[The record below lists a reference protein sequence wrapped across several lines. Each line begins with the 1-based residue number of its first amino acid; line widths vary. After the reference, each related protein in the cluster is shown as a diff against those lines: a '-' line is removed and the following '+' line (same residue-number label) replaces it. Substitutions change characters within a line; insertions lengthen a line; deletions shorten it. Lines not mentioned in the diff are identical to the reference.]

1 MQSFVHNALR
11 TRVAPS
17 TTLLKSVCRRAI
29 SLTGAIE
36 KGIRDGQ
43 YSTFKHEQRRE
54 TPRSVAT
61 PGRNER
67 AKDRDFPSANVAS
80 NQSTTTNRH
89 GRSRKAVD
97 EGVPTTMPY
106 TTATSEFI
114 AGPHSVLAALKAKRR
129 KIYRLYSMLS
139 DEQQEEEHP
148 RRAMTSAD
156 RRISSQNSS
165 HAEVLREIH
174 GLAKEHGIRVENVG
188 GLTWKRRFTKVTG
201 GRPHGGIL
209 LECSALYALQV
220 STLPFVQQSTHD
232 ILSTIG
238 WKGQGSYS
246 PEAKVQEDIFGVEK
260 PLPTAPSYRPAYR
273 YPFMLLLD
281 RINDVGNFG
290 AIVRSAWFLGV
301 DAILTLDHG
310 TPAPTQASKAS
321 SGAVE
326 YMPILQIKSERDFIK
341 GSRANGWKFFVADA
355 TPEAT
360 ARVHSAAHRKHEKV
374 EAVQAEGA
382 LLQYPCV
389 LVLGNEG
396 TGIRTFMHNLA
407 DGVIG
412 IPNARPDHGDVDSL
426 NVSVAAALLTQ
437 KFFDSARAEDRAG

>member
-1 MQSFVHNALR
+1 MPLFVHNALR

-17 TTLLKSVCRRAI
+17 AFLKSVSRRSI

-43 YSTFKHEQRRE
+43 YSAVKHERRRE
-54 TPRSVAT
+54 TPRNVAI

-67 AKDRDFPSANVAS
+67 ADDKKFASADVAS
-80 NQSTTTNRH
+80 SQTTNTI
-89 GRSRKAVD
+89 RSGKSRSAVD
-97 EGVPTTMPY
+97 DGVPTTMPY

-114 AGPHSVLAALKAKRR
+114 AGPHSVIAALKARRR
-129 KIYRLYSMLS
+129 KIYKLYSMLS
-139 DEQQEEEHP
+139 DEQQEEEYP

-156 RRISSQNSS
+156 RRTSSQNSG
-165 HAEVLREIH
+165 HGEVLRDIY
-174 GLAKEHGIRVENVG
+174 GLAKEHGIRVENVRG
-188 GLTWKRRFTKVTG
+188 PTWKRRFTKVTG
-201 GRPHGGIL
+201 GRPHGGVL
-209 LECSALYALQV
+209 LECSALSTLQV
-220 STLPFVQQSTHD
+220 STLPSVQRPEHD
-232 ILSTIG
+232 ILATIG
-238 WKGQGSYS
+238 WSDQGSQNS
-246 PEAKVQEDIFGVEK
+246 GAKVQGDVFGIEK
-260 PLPTAPSYRPAYR
+260 PLPPGHSYRPAYR

-341 GSRANGWKFFVADA
+341 SSRANGWKFFVADA
-355 TPEAT
+355 TPESASK
-360 ARVHSAAHRKHEKV
+360 VHSPSRRKYEKTV
-374 EAVQAEGA
+374 ALQAEGA

-396 TGIRTFMHNLA
+396 AGIRTFMHNLA
-407 DGVIG
+407 DGVVG

-437 KFFDSARAEDRAG
+437 RFFDSACSEDRVG